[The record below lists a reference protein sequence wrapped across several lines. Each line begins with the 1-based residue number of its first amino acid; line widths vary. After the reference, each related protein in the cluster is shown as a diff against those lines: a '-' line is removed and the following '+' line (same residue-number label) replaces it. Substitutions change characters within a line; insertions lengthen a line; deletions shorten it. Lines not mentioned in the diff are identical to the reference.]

1 MEISLSKETRCSIE
15 DTGDARVRIC
25 IAIEGGELIDVETGR
40 EEETLAA
47 EACVTPLFGL

>member
-1 MEISLSKETRCSIE
+1 MEISSSKETRCSIE

-25 IAIEGGELIDVETGR
+25 IAIEGELIDVETGT

-47 EACVTPLFGL
+47 GAL